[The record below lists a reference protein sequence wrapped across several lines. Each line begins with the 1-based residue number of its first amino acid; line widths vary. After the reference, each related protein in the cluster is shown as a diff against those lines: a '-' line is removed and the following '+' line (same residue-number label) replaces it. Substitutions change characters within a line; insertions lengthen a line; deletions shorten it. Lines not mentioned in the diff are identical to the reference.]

1 MEETYLQ
8 EDLKEFLKE
17 FEYELDISFDLEE
30 SKENELFEVAKAK
43 KILVE
48 GSRDL
53 GVFKGIFT
61 LADKVDGNKK
71 RIPEQELLKKLP
83 QLIGKPITV
92 EHVRRFVIGF
102 ILDYRYIEKEKKVI
116 IYGIIFKNCFKP
128 EWDKMLKLF
137 KEKKIGLSSEIW
149 SPTNKREVLP
159 DGTFKIHDFEFA
171 GCTVVFMDN
180 SQNKPSV
187 EEALVLEMAMQSYE
201 GQKELIFSMINKEN
215 LENLTCGK
223 CKTGEGHCKICKN
236 LITSQTE
243 MSSPIPVPAQP
254 SKMKIICQH
263 CGNNFEH
270 LFVQG
275 QNNPINC
282 PNCSAI
288 LDQTGKII
296 YPPQIKNFDL
306 SCKNCQARNNWLI
319 VESKDNEARIKCNS
333 CQKEYNIKFH
343 VVPEAYKELLSKVM
357 FLRTGKVVC
366 PQCSTYTEFA
376 IPSTQKVM
384 ELSCKKCKLGFSFD
398 ITDTLKRDI
407 ESVEES
413 KIVIPDNKKED
424 IKMYILEESKLEISE
439 DILNIV
445 DKDEIGELL
454 VESKKL
460 SYEEKQGLSDSD
472 FAVVITVKNKVTGEP
487 RKIRKYPIK
496 DEAHVRNALARLGQD
511 APRKELESL
520 GVSPDSVIKKILAKA
535 RELGMNE
542 LIKRHEMQK
551 SKVQKLLRKAVGK
564 IKSCKNDMTE
574 KDKQIQ
580 LQSSKL
586 TQLETENIELKKKIE
601 TSILET
607 SIQKPKL
614 ETASTTV
621 GDKSKDNDYYVQKQ
635 QEVNKVAFGHTIKK

>member
-149 SPTNKREVLP
+149 SPTNKREILP

-236 LITSQTE
+236 FITSQIE
-243 MSSPIPVPAQP
+243 ISSPITAPVLTQP

-413 KIVIPDNKKED
+413 KIVIPDNKKEET
-424 IKMYILEESKLEISE
+424 KMYILE
-439 DILNIV
+439 
-445 DKDEIGELL
+445 
-454 VESKKL
+454 
-460 SYEEKQGLSDSD
+460 
-472 FAVVITVKNKVTGEP
+472 
-487 RKIRKYPIK
+487 
-496 DEAHVRNALARLGQD
+496 
-511 APRKELESL
+511 
-520 GVSPDSVIKKILAKA
+520 
-535 RELGMNE
+535 
-542 LIKRHEMQK
+542 K

-564 IKSCKNDMTE
+564 IKSCKKDMTE

-580 LQSSKL
+580 LQTSKL
-586 TQLETENIELKKKIE
+586 TQLVTENIELKKKIE